1 MIITDKHKIEFS
13 ASLNSVSIVERFAEE
28 ICDYFNVNNEYYG
41 NILVALTEAASN
53 AIIHGSKSDT
63 NKKIQIS
70 FQAKNGCLSF
80 TVKDQGNG
88 FDFNNIPDPTD
99 PNNENENAGRGIYLI
114 KSLSDEVNFLENGR
128 VVEINFKI
136 SNINSSL
143 ATKRIQQYHQH
154 LQEKKV
160 GAKKK

>member
-1 MIITDKHKIEFS
+1 MIITDKHNIEFS
-13 ASLNSVSIVERFAEE
+13 ASLNNISLVEKFAEE
-28 ICDYFNVNNEYYG
+28 LCDYFNVNNDYYG
-41 NILVALTEAASN
+41 NILIALTEAASN
-53 AIIHGSKSDT
+53 AIIHGNKSDA
-63 NKKIQIS
+63 NKNVFIS

-80 TVKDQGNG
+80 TVKDQGEG

-136 SNINSSL
+136 TNINNSL
-143 ATKRIQQYHQH
+143 STKRIQQYQKH